1 VTAAAASAL
10 SRRVDVARFRNGSC
24 ESVAD
29 AVAQEAPLQIRIGK
43 RTLAVVMRTPGE
55 DLDLVRGLLL
65 TEGIV
70 AEPRDVAAIAHCRV
84 VPKDAPDDAR
94 ENVVL
99 VRLRAGLA
107 FKPERFRRNL
117 ITSSACGICS
127 RATIDTLAKR
137 AGKVESDLEVEPR
150 LLLELPSLLRAAQ
163 TGFADTGGLHAAALF
178 AVTAGR
184 PKLLVLS
191 EDVGRHNAVDKVVGA
206 ALRHRL
212 LPLSRCILQVSGRV
226 SYEIVQK
233 ARVAGIPIVSA
244 VSAPSSLAVEL
255 AEAGGQTLIAFV
267 RDDRLNVYAGRQR
280 VVGCDVTA
288 RASPPAPRP
297 SPR

>member
-1 VTAAAASAL
+1 VTAAASAL
-10 SRRVDVARFRNGSC
+10 SRRVDVARFRGGNC

-29 AVAQEAPLQIRIGK
+29 SVAEEAPLQIRIGK

-70 AEPRDVAAIAHCRV
+70 AAPKDVAAIAHCRV

-127 RATIDTLAKR
+127 RATIDTLGRR
-137 AGKVESDLEVEPR
+137 APKVASDLEVEPR
-150 LLLELPSLLRAAQ
+150 VLLELPALLRSAQ
-163 TGFADTGGLHAAALF
+163 AGFADTGGLHAAALF
-178 AVTAGR
+178 ALKAGR

-191 EDVGRHNAVDKVVGA
+191 EDVGRHNAVDKVIGA
-206 ALRHRL
+206 AMRHRL

-233 ARVAGIPIVSA
+233 ARVAGLPIVAA

-255 AEAGGQTLIAFV
+255 AEAGGQTLVAFV

-280 VVGCDVTA
+280 VTGCDVTA
-288 RASPPAPRP
+288 RASPRP